1 MRERPRR
8 QCIADQLRD
17 LARDVWRIGD
27 GYRDDPES
35 IAVQKDTISKQLR
48 SLARDLECDT

>member
-1 MRERPRR
+1 MRKCPHR
-8 QCIADQLRD
+8 QRIADQLRD

-35 IAVQKDTISKQLR
+35 IAVQKDTISKQLH
-48 SLARDLECDT
+48 SLAKDLECDT